1 METWA
6 FAMDKIVT
14 LNTVA
19 KVMRTFAFG
28 AVSEEKNTTGCQLY
42 LSKDSL
48 ETAITTAKS
57 SEINVMVPG
66 ASPDRWR
73 LEVIIDY
80 KLTVTDRVSEGK
92 ETVHRGNHSQ
102 NVFYYNTVGGTCTAS
117 TVQPFVHRREVR
129 DNTGLALRCLS

>member
-19 KVMRTFAFG
+19 KVMRRFAFG

-73 LEVIIDY
+73 LGLVEHALPQQY
-80 KLTVTDRVSEGK
+80 NHLFTEGK
-92 ETVHRGNHSQ
+92 FETTPVSHS
-102 NVFYYNTVGGTCTAS
+102 GA
-117 TVQPFVHRREVR
+117 
-129 DNTGLALRCLS
+129 